1 MGKRKEYRSK
11 NEKFFIDFLPQEIF
25 DSLKPKEKENYKKY
39 RDNHRY
45 LFQGNKQISD
55 WEKEISQ
62 LKEKIRNKKFQING
76 GIKNERI
83 NPIDGILEG
92 DEVVGWKT
100 KMMIGYEGIQ
110 HLSKDYQFNIS
121 VGFRYRKGKILQNE
135 EKYEGGKTGKKKELR
150 NQTTFKGESLQSHPF
165 LYIRITR
172 TKDVFK
178 NLYVGKEEDVKSL
191 LGSLTKEDWSTVSI
205 EFVKEEIRFL
215 YSSYTRYQVFKSNWK
230 EFFKGKHNF
239 QSVIEWSKK
248 MGDERYKW

>member
-1 MGKRKEYRSK
+1 MGKRKEYKSK
-11 NEKFFIDFLPQEIF
+11 NGKFFIDFLPKEIF
-25 DSLKPKEKENYKKY
+25 DSLKPKERIDYKKY

-45 LFQGNKQISD
+45 LYQGNDQISE

-62 LKEKIRNKKFQING
+62 LKERIKKKKFEING

-83 NPIDGILEG
+83 NPIDGNLEG

-110 HLSKDYQFNIS
+110 HLSKDYLFNIS
-121 VGFRYRKGKILQNE
+121 IGFRYRKGKILQNE
-135 EKYEGGKTGKKKELR
+135 EKYESGKTGKKTDLR
-150 NQTTFKGESLQSHPF
+150 NQITFKGEPLQSHPL

-178 NLYVGKEEDVKSL
+178 NLYVGKEEDVRSL
-191 LGSLTKEDWSTVSI
+191 LGGLYQEDWSKKSI
-205 EFVKEEIRFL
+205 NDLKYEIKVV
-215 YSSYTRYQVFKSNWK
+215 YSTYTRYQVFKSNWK